1 MTDFSNHITKLFNIQ
16 YPIIQAGMI
25 WASGWRLAS
34 AVSNAG
40 GLGIIGSGS
49 MYPDVLREH
58 IQKCKVATSRP
69 FGVNVPLLYPDIDK
83 HIEIIIEEGV
93 KIVFTSAGNP
103 KTWTSVL
110 KQNGITVIHVV
121 SSSKFAKKAEDAGCD
136 AVVAEGFEAGGHNG
150 REETTSM
157 VLIPAVV
164 KAVKIPVIAAG
175 GIGDG
180 RQMLAAMV
188 LGAEGV
194 QMGSRFVASEEASS
208 HINFKNVVINTQEG
222 DTQLTMKKLTPV
234 RLIKNDFYKQV
245 QEAELRGATVEELA
259 TLLGRARAK
268 KGMFEGDLAEGE
280 LEIGQVCALF
290 DSILPAG
297 DIVNNVWKEFMDGL
311 SNPVKKL

>member
-1 MTDFSNHITKLFNIQ
+1 MTDFSNRITKLFNIE

-25 WASGWRLAS
+25 WASGWKLVS

-58 IQKCKVATSRP
+58 IRKSKSATTRP
-69 FGVNVPLLYPDIDK
+69 FGVNIPLLYPDIDK
-83 HIEIIIEEGV
+83 HIQIIIEEGV

-103 KTWTSVL
+103 KTWTSIL
-110 KQNGITVIHVV
+110 KQNGITVVHVV
-121 SSSKFAKKAEDAGCD
+121 SSSKFAMKSEKAGCD

-150 REETTSM
+150 REETTTM

-164 KAVKIPVIAAG
+164 NAVAIPVIAAG
-175 GIGDG
+175 GIADG
-180 RQMLAAMV
+180 KQMLAAMV

-208 HINFKNVVINTQEG
+208 HLNFKNTVVNSQEG
-222 DTQLTMKKLTPV
+222 DTQLTLKQLTPV
-234 RLIKNDFYKQV
+234 RLMKNDFFKKV
-245 QEAELRGATVEELA
+245 QEAELKGATAEELN

-280 LEIGQVCALF
+280 LEIGQVSALL
-290 DSILPAG
+290 DDILPAG
-297 DIVNNVWKEFMDGL
+297 DIVRNVWNEFMNGL
-311 SNPVKKL
+311 ANPVKKL